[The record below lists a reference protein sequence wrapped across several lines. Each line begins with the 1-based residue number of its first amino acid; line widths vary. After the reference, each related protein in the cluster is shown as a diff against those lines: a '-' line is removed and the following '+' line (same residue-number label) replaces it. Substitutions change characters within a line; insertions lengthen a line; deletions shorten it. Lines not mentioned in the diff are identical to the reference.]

1 MYLAQLHWLYDK
13 CLCYHGY
20 IALAAIKQWM
30 RLEVEVDTK
39 LVRNRQTQ
47 QINNIGHE
55 LQGVLCKVRTTCFAL
70 PRPSSGP
77 KS

>member
-1 MYLAQLHWLYDK
+1 
-13 CLCYHGY
+13 
-20 IALAAIKQWM
+20 M